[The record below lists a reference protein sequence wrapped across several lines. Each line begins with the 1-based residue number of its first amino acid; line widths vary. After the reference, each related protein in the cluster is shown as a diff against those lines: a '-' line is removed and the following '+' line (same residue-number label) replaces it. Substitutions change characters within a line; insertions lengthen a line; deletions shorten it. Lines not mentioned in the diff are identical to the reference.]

1 MIALTRLNHKEV
13 LLNSDLI
20 ETIETTP
27 DTVITLTTGQKLMVL
42 ESSEEVVDRIVTFR
56 RMILNPS
63 RMPGE
68 ISQLHADEGEFLEDG
83 NRGIR

>member
-13 LLNSDLI
+13 VLNSDLI
-20 ETIETTP
+20 EIIETTP

-56 RMILNPS
+56 RMILNTI
-63 RMPGE
+63 RTPGGPPRLQTCD
-68 ISQLHADEGEFLEDG
+68 SEFLEDG
-83 NRGIR
+83 SRGVR